1 MPPAAHVQLSGIAAR
16 RQHGGGFRAA
26 GTTSFTPAPA
36 TSSWTAWETS
46 DALGISEWEDILELL
61 GLLGL
66 LIRVRYYFVLRRY
79 FISPLP
85 FSIFF
90 EFPSKAI
97 STFLKFSLILSGL
110 IFSKLLEDR
119 TLDNLSARQL
129 VSLFSIFTNIS
140 VEDDLRD
147 GCPKAEDDAVQKM
160 ATMLTNLYTE
170 YKDKEHQYRI
180 NTGFDY
186 NVQFDLLNYVGE
198 WCDCNDME
206 SCKFLLQNLGA
217 EKEVFIGEFVKAL
230 LKINNISS
238 EMEKLAELTG
248 NMALLAKLKEIPNLT
263 LKYVVTNQ
271 SLYV

>member
-1 MPPAAHVQLSGIAAR
+1 MY
-16 RQHGGGFRAA
+16 
-26 GTTSFTPAPA
+26 
-36 TSSWTAWETS
+36 
-46 DALGISEWEDILELL
+46 SEYQKKEL
-61 GLLGL
+61 
-66 LIRVRYYFVLRRY
+66 
-79 FISPLP
+79 
-85 FSIFF
+85 
-90 EFPSKAI
+90 
-97 STFLKFSLILSGL
+97 
-110 IFSKLLEDR
+110 
-119 TLDNLSARQL
+119 
-129 VSLFSIFTNIS
+129 
-140 VEDDLRD
+140 
-147 GCPKAEDDAVQKM
+147 
-160 ATMLTNLYTE
+160 
-170 YKDKEHQYRI
+170 QYNI

-186 NVQFDLLNYVGE
+186 NVQFDLLNYVEE